1 MMRRVAVACAM
12 ALAGALAVWLAYG
25 ALPAR
30 GFAADDFEWLL
41 RARLA
46 EPAALWAAAFDPAQT
61 HFFRPVMW
69 FWFAGWWRVFGADP
83 PGWHLVSLL
92 LWLAAGALL
101 ALLVWRLTRD
111 GAAALLALPVLLLH
125 PASFEAVVWI
135 SAQSDLILLG
145 LALVSLHLW
154 LTPGWLAAG
163 GALLAVALGLL
174 TKESGA
180 SLALALPVASLLRDG
195 ALPRGRTAGLVVLGL
210 LYGAVQLWFVRQNEL
225 VAASQYAIG
234 WHIPA
239 NLARGL
245 ALLVAPLPGTVAADA
260 AWLVVLGGVL
270 ALLLAGAAW
279 RRPAWRGVG
288 VVLAG
293 VLLPAAPFVSP
304 PDSRYLALAVACA
317 AGVAA
322 WQWRTVAPRWR
333 RLAWLLVAL
342 ACIGATLEIRQREA
356 AFAAG
361 AAPGHALYLLA
372 RDTCAGPALNR
383 ALIIDPPVAAPHAR
397 AAVRLACGERPRPIV
412 LGAAEVADELRSN
425 TIVIAFRSGTPQI
438 VERTGPPR

>member
-1 MMRRVAVACAM
+1 MMRHVAVRLM
-12 ALAGALAVWLAYG
+12 ALLGVALACHGAYG

-46 EPAALWAAAFDPAQT
+46 DPATLWAAAFDPAQT
-61 HFFRPVMW
+61 HFFRPLLW
-69 FWFAGWWRVFGADP
+69 FWFAGWWQVFGAHP
-83 PGWHLVSLL
+83 LGWHLVSLL
-92 LWLAAGALL
+92 LWLVAGVAL

-111 GAAALLALPVLLLH
+111 AAAALVAALALLLH
-125 PASFEAVVWI
+125 PAPFEAVVWI
-135 SAQSDLILLG
+135 SAQSDLVLLCLALLG
-145 LALVSLHLW
+145 IHLW

-163 GALLAVALGLL
+163 GALLAVTLGLL
-174 TKESGA
+174 TKESGV
-180 SLALALPVASLLRDG
+180 ALLLLPVASLLRDG
-195 ALPRGRTAGLVVLGL
+195 ALPRWRTAGLMALGL
-210 LYGAVQLWFVRQNEL
+210 LYGAVQIWFVRQNEL
-225 VAASQYAIG
+225 VAASQYALG

-239 NLARGL
+239 NLARGV

-260 AWLVVLGGVL
+260 AWLLVLGGVL
-270 ALLLAGAAW
+270 ALLLARAAW
-279 RRPAWRGVG
+279 HQPAWRAIG

-322 WQWRTVAPRWR
+322 WQWRRIPARWR
-333 RLAWLLVAL
+333 AAAWLLVAL
-342 ACIGATLEIRQREA
+342 ACAGAMVEVRQREA
-356 AFAAG
+356 VFAAG

-383 ALIIDPPVAAPHAR
+383 ALIVEPPIAAPHAR

-412 LGAAEVADELRSN
+412 LGAADVAAELRSN
-425 TIVIAFRSGTPQI
+425 TIVIAFRNGTPQI
-438 VERTGPPR
+438 IERTGPPR